1 MFHNLHWSWVGVWG
15 FQRTCDYPFLLGH
28 HINKHPP
35 QPLFIQLFILIES
48 TANVNAKFWWNNFIT
63 EKVVWLS
70 FILSIGEF
78 EKIMNKKK
86 ELNSKSQSTNG
97 IFQKVELFPYRSG
110 WPKWNAWCKRNHK
123 INIFILLIYLY
134 LLTSFIYLSS
144 LAWAGWLC
152 CLAGLNFSI
161 KVPRAADLIF
171 KTQSPPDRKK
181 MFDWFKPNQD
191 KFTKKENVFTAK
203 NKIGSIRQFW
213 FWTIW

>member
-1 MFHNLHWSWVGVWG
+1 MIII
-15 FQRTCDYPFLLGH
+15 DD
-28 HINKHPP
+28 
-35 QPLFIQLFILIES
+35 FIS
-48 TANVNAKFWWNNFIT
+48 TARCSSSRNSLRGITHSPITHSTFWWRCYLQLWWYF
-63 EKVVWLS
+63 
-70 FILSIGEF
+70 
-78 EKIMNKKK
+78 
-86 ELNSKSQSTNG
+86 
-97 IFQKVELFPYRSG
+97 
-110 WPKWNAWCKRNHK
+110 
-123 INIFILLIYLY
+123 LY
-134 LLTSFIYLSS
+134 LLTCFIYLSS

-213 FWTIW
+213 FWTIWYNVHIKGNVWLAEIQKMDINSQGRQKHLTFRFITTHFFNWIVSIPCSWIEAFQPLCPQHS